1 MYNILTINSVINQ
14 KILYRKLEAKGFN
27 VTTAN
32 NGQEAVEAAT
42 SAPRASSGE
51 RSAFD
56 VILMDNQMP
65 IMNGNEAARAIRQ
78 FEKDQSF
85 ERIPILGV
93 TANVRGAQ
101 QDEMME
107 SGMND
112 VMSKPYKIEDLV
124 SRLWELAE

>member
-1 MYNILTINSVINQ
+1 MLTFDSVINQ

-32 NGQEAVEAAT
+32 NGQEAVDAAKA
-42 SAPRASSGE
+42 APRASTGE
-51 RSAFD
+51 RSAFN

-65 IMNGNEAARAIRQ
+65 IMDGNEAARAIRQ
-78 FEKDQSF
+78 FEKEGNLD
-85 ERIPILGV
+85 RIPILGV

-124 SRLWELAE
+124 SRLRKLAE